1 MNFNNT
7 FASAFLG
14 VAFTAIAALVVY
26 VGWTQHK
33 LGTESLDWPTVDSL
47 IMASSVKHTKGQRST
62 SYPSIRY
69 NYHVDGQRFESD
81 VIRFDAT
88 PCRNGAE
95 AREIVRL
102 FPAGTQ
108 AEVYVHP
115 DNPSVCVLQ
124 PGVHN
129 GYAGLIAAAAA
140 FGLFG
145 LGCLVFVA
153 VSVVKLGVSL
163 AEPNLRTPDSL
174 TAAQVRA

>member
-14 VAFTAIAALVVY
+14 VAFTAIAALVVH

-33 LGTESLDWPTVDSL
+33 LGTESLDWPTVDGL
-47 IMASSVKHTKGQRST
+47 VMASSVEHTSGQRST

-115 DNPSVCVLQ
+115 DNPSVS
-124 PGVHN
+124 
-129 GYAGLIAAAAA
+129 
-140 FGLFG
+140 
-145 LGCLVFVA
+145 CLLYTSPSPRDA
-153 VSVVKLGVSL
+153 TLSRMPSS
-163 AEPNLRTPDSL
+163 A
-174 TAAQVRA
+174 

>member
-1 MNFNNT
+1 M
-7 FASAFLG
+7 
-14 VAFTAIAALVVY
+14 
-26 VGWTQHK
+26 
-33 LGTESLDWPTVDSL
+33 
-47 IMASSVKHTKGQRST
+47 
-62 SYPSIRY
+62 
-69 NYHVDGQRFESD
+69 
-81 VIRFDAT
+81 
-88 PCRNGAE
+88 
-95 AREIVRL
+95 RL

-115 DNPSVCVLQ
+115 DNPSVSVLQ

-163 AEPNLRTPDSL
+163 AEPKLRTPDSL